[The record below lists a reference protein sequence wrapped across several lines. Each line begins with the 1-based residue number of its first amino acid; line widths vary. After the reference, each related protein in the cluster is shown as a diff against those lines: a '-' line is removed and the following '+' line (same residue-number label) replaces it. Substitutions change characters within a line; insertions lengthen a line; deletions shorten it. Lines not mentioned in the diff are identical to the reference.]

1 MKPIANFDFLESLKK
16 AVTTFKEAQA
26 EAKEQKKEKKQK
38 VKVTKDMLIGD
49 KEAQDTINELIPSVE
64 GINKEFI
71 KKIKEVGVSKK
82 ETKVLVDNYYQ
93 LQEKRLI
100 CEGQLRSAI
109 QESDNTVG
117 HELLSWSYNQ
127 MRTMEK
133 GYQDILDAVSKS
145 SRVGRW
151 LREIKGIGPTLAAAL
166 VAYFDIDKAT
176 SAGAFWSYAGLNDN
190 ISPKMARDKA
200 KQIVEACIK
209 ARDGVLDEVTVAKV
223 AQATGRKASM
233 LLTKSTNEKGKINKD
248 DLIKAVSYIP
258 YNKDLK
264 VICWKCSQQ
273 FVKVANRDSLYGK
286 IYAERKL
293 YETIKNEN
301 KEYANQAKMIL
312 GEDYQYDPTDFA
324 IVDEEDI
331 DFYKEANDILR
342 SKNYS
347 KSTDAY
353 KELSQGKLPKAQIQ
367 ARAERYAVKL
377 FISHLFEMMYYDK
390 YGKKAPN
397 PFVIEHM
404 GHKDYIEPEVPYDFE
419 G

>member
-82 ETKVLVDNYYQ
+82 ETKVLVDYYYQ

-166 VAYFDIDKAT
+166 VAYFDIDKAS
-176 SAGAFWSYAGLNDN
+176 SAGAFWSYAGLNN
-190 ISPKMARDKA
+190 NLAPKMSRDKA
-200 KQIVEACIK
+200 KQIVESCIS
-209 ARDGVLDEVTVAKV
+209 ARGGVLDEVTVAKIG
-223 AQATGRKASM
+223 QATGRKASM
-233 LLTKSTNEKGKINKD
+233 LLSKSTNGKGKIVKD
-248 DLIKAVSYIP
+248 DLIKAVSYMP

-264 VICWKCSQQ
+264 VICWKCGQQ
-273 FVKVANRDSLYGK
+273 FVKVANRDSLYGR
-286 IYAERKL
+286 IYAERRI
-293 YETIKNEN
+293 YETERNEMGL
-301 KEYANQAKMIL
+301 YANQAKMIL
-312 GEDYQYDPTDFA
+312 GQDYDYNPTDFA
-324 IVDEEDI
+324 IVDEEDSE
-331 DFYKEANDILR
+331 FYKNANDILR
-342 SKNYS
+342 GKNYG

-353 KELSQGKLPKAQIQ
+353 EALTNGRLPKAQIQ

-377 FISHLFEMMYYDK
+377 FISHLYEMMYEDK

-397 PFVIEHM
+397 PYVIEHM
-404 GHKDYIEPEVPYDFE
+404 GHKDYIGPEVPYDFDK
-419 G
+419 